1 MQKLTKQIW
10 QNRKKAVKKCM
21 KRYATEFELKCLA
34 QASQDSMLQLTWKLK
49 LTSISN
55 SKLISYII
63 LLLKLNYIYV
73 VFA

>member
-1 MQKLTKQIW
+1 
-10 QNRKKAVKKCM
+10 M